1 LINNGPILHMEISLE
16 LFATLEKYYPDG
28 KKGPQ
33 KIDLPLGS
41 TVANLVKKL
50 GMPDNIRLLMLV
62 NGQQSDKTTALNDK
76 DEIFIF
82 VPAAGG

>member
-1 LINNGPILHMEISLE
+1 MVVSFE
-16 LFATLEKYYPDG
+16 LFATLKKYYPDG

-33 KIDLPLGS
+33 EINLPQGS
-41 TVANLVKKL
+41 TMANLIIKL